1 MIIVN
6 IEKAR
11 EGMQLAENVATTTA
25 TEYKVL
31 LKKGM
36 FLSAQM
42 IQMLKDKGIKSVRIV
57 SGGIG
62 ELAAPVSETKA
73 QKEELRNERITNA
86 LTTLDEIFEC
96 NEEIKELSHTAVQ
109 KVDNIADDIINDIA
123 NDTSFL
129 GNQMIALQNYDDY
142 TYKHCLRV
150 SMLAASVCGELGLSA
165 EETKEVVIAGLLHDI
180 GKSNIDHDIIIKP
193 GKLTDKEF
201 EEVKRHPHIGY
212 NILKNSGEYNANI
225 MSGVLFHQEKYDG
238 SGYPTGL
245 VGEKIPL
252 IARILTVCDVFD
264 ALTSNRPYRQPWS
277 VAETEEYMLGGCDQH
292 FDIEVT
298 KAFLRAFNP
307 YPIGT
312 LVQLS
317 DGRHG
322 KVISHNENVLRPVV
336 RIMGKFA
343 GEELDLMN
351 DFRFLTISVTGIYT
365 EEEEI
370 KIGNPADN
378 NPQDLDE
385 MEQEALEEM
394 DAAEEPMSE
403 LEAAN
408 AQ

>member
-6 IEKAR
+6 IEKTR
-11 EGMQLAENVATTTA
+11 EGMQLAENVCTTTA

-36 FLSAQM
+36 FLSSQM

-57 SGGIG
+57 SGGLG
-62 ELAAPVSETKA
+62 EITAPENNASAASREDR
-73 QKEELRNERITNA
+73 RNERITNA

-96 NEEIKELSHTAVQ
+96 NEEIKELSQTAVK
-109 KVDNIADDIINDIA
+109 KVDSIADDIMNDIA

-150 SMLAASVCGELGLSA
+150 SMLAASVCSELGLGS

-193 GKLTDKEF
+193 GKLTNEEF

-225 MSGVLFHQEKYDG
+225 MSGVLFHQEKFDG

-245 VGEKIPL
+245 AGDKIPL

-312 LVQLS
+312 MVLLS

-322 KVISHNENVLRPVV
+322 LVIKHNENVLRPVI

-351 DFRFLTISVTGIYT
+351 DFRFLTISVKGIYN
-365 EEEEI
+365 EEEDVQPE
-370 KIGNPADN
+370 PPDN
-378 NPQDLDE
+378 SDITDE
-385 MEQEALEEM
+385 ELEALEGI
-394 DAAEEPMSE
+394 EPQFE
-403 LEAAN
+403 TVN
-408 AQ
+408 G